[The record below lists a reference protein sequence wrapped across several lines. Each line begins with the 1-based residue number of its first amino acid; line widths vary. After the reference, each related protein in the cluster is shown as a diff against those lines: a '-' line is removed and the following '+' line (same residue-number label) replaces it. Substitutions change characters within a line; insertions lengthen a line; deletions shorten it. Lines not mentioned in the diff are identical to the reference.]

1 MTTTDETLSRLGK
14 LALHYLADHLDDLV
28 AEATRNR
35 WGPREIV
42 DEILRR
48 EVEERHRRSVER
60 RMSNARLGRFKP
72 ITGFDWG
79 WPTTIDRE
87 QIERLLQL
95 EFMGGDEN
103 VVIAGP
109 QGLGKTMLAKN
120 IAHHA
125 VLAGHSV
132 LCTTAGAMLLDL
144 SQQDS
149 PRALQSRIRKYTA
162 PRLLVLDEVGYLS
175 FDTRSADL
183 LFEVVT
189 RRYETG
195 SIVLTTNLEFKDW
208 PKHFPGAGC
217 VTAMIDRLT
226 HHAEIVAI
234 DGKSYR
240 LKEAQDRKDRHRAA

>member
-1 MTTTDETLSRLGK
+1 MTPDETTRRLK
-14 LALHYLADHLDDLV
+14 ALALHYLLQHLDDLV

-35 WGPREIV
+35 WGPREVI
-42 DEILRR
+42 DHLLHR
-48 EVEERHRRSVER
+48 EVEERQRRSVER
-60 RMSNARLGRFKP
+60 RMREARIGRFKP
-72 ITGFDWG
+72 IDRFDWA
-79 WPTTIDRE
+79 WPSAVDRE

-95 EFMGGDEN
+95 EFIGGDN

-109 QGLGKTMLAKN
+109 QGLGKTMIAKN
-120 IAHHA
+120 IAHQA

-132 LCTTAGAMLLDL
+132 LCVTAGAMLLDL
-144 SQQDS
+144 SQQDG
-149 PRALQSRIRKYTA
+149 PRALQSRLRRYTS

-189 RRYETG
+189 RRYEHG

-226 HHAEIVAI
+226 HHAEIVSI
-234 DGKSYR
+234 EGQSYR
-240 LKEAQDRKDRHRAA
+240 LKEAQERRTRRRVA

>member
-1 MTTTDETLSRLGK
+1 VTTTDETLSRLKK
-14 LALHYLADHLDDLV
+14 LALHYLGEHLDDLV

-60 RMSNARLGRFKP
+60 RMSDARLGRFKP
-72 ITGFDWG
+72 MTGFDWG
-79 WPTTIDRE
+79 WPTAIDRDL
-87 QIERLLQL
+87 IERLLQL
-95 EFMGGDEN
+95 EFLGHDEN

-120 IAHHA
+120 LAHQA

-149 PRALQSRIRKYTA
+149 PRALQSRIRKYTT

-240 LKEAQDRKDRHRAA
+240 LKEAQEKKGRRAA